1 MPRKRKSTAKA
12 RVASVRVKRKPSSR
26 LGRGVA
32 SRAAGR
38 FVLPLIISGI
48 LLLCL
53 AFIGFS
59 SYETATASDFFGLRH
74 IDVRGNVRTPDEDI
88 RRVVVASAQKP
99 GVWNADLGEIRE
111 KLEKFP
117 FVKSAAVSR
126 ALPSGL
132 RVNITERVP
141 AAVVKL
147 SSGDF
152 LIDGEATLLVAA
164 SKDEKEFPFTLR
176 GWDEA
181 KTEKAS
187 VENLSRLK
195 LYRKMLDEWK
205 QFDLSKRVKEVN
217 LADMREP
224 TALIEDSGKPISIS
238 LSKDNLGKGL
248 KTAIEAVSGKGTR
261 IKTVNAAGI
270 YPVIQYVD

>member
-12 RVASVRVKRKPSSR
+12 KAASVRVKRKPSSR
-26 LGRGVA
+26 LSRGVA
-32 SRAAGR
+32 SHAAGR
-38 FVLPLIISGI
+38 FVLPLIISGF

-53 AFIGFS
+53 AFVGFS
-59 SYETATASDFFGLRH
+59 GYETATASEFFGLRH

-126 ALPSGL
+126 ALPAGL
-132 RVNITERVP
+132 RVNVTERVP

-164 SKDEKEFPFTLR
+164 SKDEKDFPFTLR

-224 TALIEDSGKPISIS
+224 TALIEDSGRPISIF

-248 KTAIEAVSGKGTR
+248 KTAIEAVSGKGTK